1 MQTIEQVQ
9 TPEPVVD
16 NEVGAL
22 KKRIR
27 RLSWLSGVLVVVVL
41 GLGAWLLFGDSGTSD
56 ADLTAEQE
64 QMLETIN
71 GHVAAWNDGDGAGV
85 VAFMASPTS
94 YHDNGTGR
102 IPVADGELEAYV
114 DRLGSQ
120 SFSVRSSA
128 SDGDAAFVGNFVMT
142 TDYIP
147 ETSETPRPS
156 IYKMTPDGTAVV
168 WHYVP

>member
-16 NEVGAL
+16 DEVGAL

-27 RLSWLSGVLVVVVL
+27 WLSWLSGTLAVVVI

-71 GHVAAWNDGDGAGV
+71 GQLAAWNDADGAGV

-94 YHDNGTGR
+94 YHDNGTRR

-114 DRLGSQ
+114 DRLGS

-128 SDGDAAFVGNFVMT
+128 SDGDAAFVGDFVMT

-156 IYKMTPDGTAVV
+156 IFEMTPDGTAVV
-168 WHYVP
+168 WHYAP